1 MKKKLF
7 FVAGLFLIA
16 LSGFELGPIS
26 PRPKRIIFLI
36 GDGMGL
42 SQVTASL
49 YAQKNKSV
57 FEQFPFTGLITT
69 HSASDLVTDSGA
81 GGTALACG
89 CKTYNGA
96 IGLDAHKKRCTSLL
110 EIADSLGLATGIA
123 VNCSVTHATPASFVA
138 HASSRKEMEFIAT
151 WYIDNSIDYIVG
163 GGEKYFQNRTTLP
176 ERNLLEELRSQNYF
190 ISLNAHD
197 SLPPVPDPNRPFL
210 WLNAKD
216 DPPSALEG
224 RSYLPEAVKRGCT
237 YLYQR
242 GAEKGFFLMV
252 EGSQIDWAGHGND
265 GTRLLAEML
274 DFEKTVEAALQF
286 AQQDGETLVVVT
298 ADHETGGLGIV
309 QGSTMDS
316 LELKFVSNGHTASMV
331 PVFAFGPGA
340 DLFSGIYD
348 NTQIYYRIKKAMG
361 WE

>member
-1 MKKKLF
+1 MKKQLI
-7 FVAGLFLIA
+7 VLSGLFLLA
-16 LSGFELGPIS
+16 LSAFTPLSNAPQ
-26 PRPKRIIFLI
+26 PKRVIFLI

-49 YAQKNKSV
+49 YSQKNRSV
-57 FEQFPFTGLITT
+57 FERFPITGLITT
-69 HSASDLVTDSGA
+69 HSSSDLVTDSGA

-96 IGLDAHKKRCTSLL
+96 IGLDAHKKRCVSLL

-123 VNCSVTHATPASFVA
+123 VNCSVTHATPAAFVA
-138 HASSRKEMEFIAT
+138 HVTSRKEMEAIAT
-151 WYIDNSIDYIVG
+151 WFIDHPVDYLVG
-163 GGEKYFQNRTTLP
+163 GGQQYFQNRTSLP
-176 ERNLLEELRSQNYF
+176 ERDLLAELRAMDYV
-190 ISLNAHD
+190 IHLNSHD
-197 SLPPVPDPNRPFL
+197 SLPGFPDPSRPFL

-216 DPPSALEG
+216 DPPAATEG
-224 RSYLPEAVKRGCT
+224 RNYLPEMVRRGCT
-237 YLYQR
+237 YLQHR

-265 GTRLLAEML
+265 GPRLLAEML
-274 DFEKTVEAALQF
+274 DFEKTIEAALQF
-286 AQQDGETLVVVT
+286 AAEDGETLVVVT
-298 ADHETGGLGIV
+298 ADHETGGLGIL

-316 LELKFVSNGHTASMV
+316 LEMKFVSNGHTASMV

-340 DLFSGIYD
+340 ELFSGVYD
-348 NTQIYYRIKKAMG
+348 NTNLYSRIKKAMG

>member
-1 MKKKLF
+1 
-7 FVAGLFLIA
+7 
-16 LSGFELGPIS
+16 
-26 PRPKRIIFLI
+26 
-36 GDGMGL
+36 
-42 SQVTASL
+42 
-49 YAQKNKSV
+49 
-57 FEQFPFTGLITT
+57 
-69 HSASDLVTDSGA
+69 
-81 GGTALACG
+81 
-89 CKTYNGA
+89 
-96 IGLDAHKKRCTSLL
+96 
-110 EIADSLGLATGIA
+110 
-123 VNCSVTHATPASFVA
+123 
-138 HASSRKEMEFIAT
+138 
-151 WYIDNSIDYIVG
+151 
-163 GGEKYFQNRTTLP
+163 
-176 ERNLLEELRSQNYF
+176 
-190 ISLNAHD
+190 
-197 SLPPVPDPNRPFL
+197 
-210 WLNAKD
+210 
-216 DPPSALEG
+216 
-224 RSYLPEAVKRGCT
+224 
-237 YLYQR
+237 
-242 GAEKGFFLMV
+242 MV